1 VSDVRQ
7 HRLARVVARLHAD
20 ESGFSLPEL
29 LVGVAISAMIMGAVS
44 TTIFTTNDLQRRAA
58 DRNRIAGALAVLAL
72 DLDRDGAMATGSA
85 PALSQTTAIS
95 CATTIDLGFVEAGGS
110 VRYRTA
116 AAAAPDGPLVL
127 QRVSGAGSRD
137 IARNLSSCT
146 WQSER
151 DAGGRWTLRVDVTL
165 TGATGE
171 TTSQTVRAAPRLW

>member
-1 VSDVRQ
+1 MKLLG
-7 HRLARVVARLHAD
+7 HGRLARAALRFHAD
-20 ESGFSLPEL
+20 ESAFSLPE
-29 LVGVAISAMIMGAVS
+29 VIVSVAISAMVMGAVS

-58 DRNRIAGALAVLAL
+58 DRNRIAGALAVIAL

-85 PALSQTTAIS
+85 PALSQTSSTS
-95 CATTIDLGFVEAGGS
+95 CSNTIDLGFLESGAT

-127 QRVSGAGSRD
+127 QRVTGAGTRE
-137 IARNLSSCT
+137 IARNISSCT

-151 DAGGRWTLRVDVTL
+151 DAGGRWTLRLDVTL
-165 TGATGE
+165 TGPSGE